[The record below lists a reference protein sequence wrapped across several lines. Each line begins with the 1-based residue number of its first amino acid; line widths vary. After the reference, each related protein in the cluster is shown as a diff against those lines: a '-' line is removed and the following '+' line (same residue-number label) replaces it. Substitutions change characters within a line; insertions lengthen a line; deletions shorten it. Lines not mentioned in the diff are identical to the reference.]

1 MGRRVPSSPNI
12 EQPWTKALHIKYPL
26 GPLEILFFAKTK
38 DLAIYTGINLWASD
52 PDKESFR
59 PIHHLPIY
67 TDTDSNRFLGLL
79 TLAIPIPIFRYEYHT
94 DTDTDFLK
102 NTDIPIPIPIIP
114 IIGPSLVQTH
124 FHVNPNS
131 VELSWGWVGVVTINR
146 AETGPCSPKTWQL
159 TVYNVQLPRR
169 YSAPRYRTEHFF

>member
-1 MGRRVPSSPNI
+1 LGGRRVPPSPNI

-38 DLAIYTGINLWASD
+38 DLAIYTGFNLWASD

-79 TLAIPIPIFRYEYHT
+79 TLPIPIPIFRYEYHT

-114 IIGPSLVQTH
+114 IIG
-124 FHVNPNS
+124 
-131 VELSWGWVGVVTINR
+131 
-146 AETGPCSPKTWQL
+146 L
-159 TVYNVQLPRR
+159 TLYFLM
-169 YSAPRYRTEHFF
+169 